1 MVSTLYGSSRL
12 AVENA
17 DSDHSRSGTLEG
29 VEHRSLA
36 DLKDGLEDI
45 RRSPSDDGRLVLIV
59 RRPEIGAREVLDEA
73 TLDAERGLVGDNWCV
88 KFSSAT
94 ANGEPD
100 RRGQL
105 TVTNWRGMLHIAGS
119 EVRVPLAG
127 DQLFVD
133 LDIGYENLPAG
144 TRLSIGTAALEV
156 TDKPHRGC
164 AKFKH
169 RFGSDALRFVNSGEG
184 LLLRLRG
191 INTRIVQSGLVR
203 VGDPVGVRRPAY
215 T

>member
-1 MVSTLYGSSRL
+1 
-12 AVENA
+12 
-17 DSDHSRSGTLEG
+17 

-36 DLKDGLEDI
+36 DLTDGLEAI
-45 RRSPSDDGRLVLIV
+45 RQSPADDGRLCLIV
-59 RRPEIGAREVLDEA
+59 RRPEIDAREVLDQA
-73 TLDAERGLVGDNWCV
+73 TLDTGAGLIGDNWRV

-94 ANGEPD
+94 PNGEPD
-100 RRGQL
+100 WRGQV
-105 TVTNWRGMLHIAGS
+105 TITNWRGMRHIAGS
-119 EVRVPLAG
+119 EERVRLAG
-127 DQLFVD
+127 DQLYVD
-133 LDIGYENLPAG
+133 LDLSYRNLPAG
-144 TRLSIGTAALEV
+144 TRLSIGSAVLEV

-169 RFGSDALRFVNSGEG
+169 RFGTDALRFVNGGEG

-191 INTRIVQSGLVR
+191 INTRVVQSGLVQ